1 MSATFH
7 YRSDRKTEDVE
18 PRAESVKLDTV
29 VNIIDSVTDE
39 MAHYKEKVS
48 LHFGEKHSKYLSN
61 PFLNF
66 LQRKRNEVKVQKR

>member
-39 MAHYKEKVS
+39 MAHHKEKVS
-48 LHFGEKHSKYLSN
+48 LHLGEEQHSKYLTN
-61 PFLNF
+61 PFLIF
-66 LQRKRNEVKVQKR
+66 FTKEKE